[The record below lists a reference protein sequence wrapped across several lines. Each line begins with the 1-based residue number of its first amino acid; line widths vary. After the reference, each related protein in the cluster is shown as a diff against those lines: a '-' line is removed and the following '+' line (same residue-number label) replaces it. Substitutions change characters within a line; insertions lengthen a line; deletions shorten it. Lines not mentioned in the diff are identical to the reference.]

1 MPSTPALPRAKTLR
15 ALGDIRSIA
24 DVEAL
29 ERWSYEDLI
38 PAKSVY
44 DLFVNAAQFCGDR
57 PAVTVLGSA
66 DPTDVEVNSV
76 ARGVSGRGH

>member
-1 MPSTPALPRAKTLR
+1 MNTTPSSHGKIKAKTLR

-29 ERWSYEDLI
+29 ERYSYDDLV

-44 DLFVNAAQFCGDR
+44 E
-57 PAVTVLGSA
+57 PS
-66 DPTDVEVNSV
+66 
-76 ARGVSGRGH
+76 